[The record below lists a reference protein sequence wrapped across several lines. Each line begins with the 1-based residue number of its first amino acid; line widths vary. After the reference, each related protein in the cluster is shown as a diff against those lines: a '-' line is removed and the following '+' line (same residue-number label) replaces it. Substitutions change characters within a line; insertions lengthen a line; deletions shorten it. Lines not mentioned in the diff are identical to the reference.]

1 MREPHLLAL
10 ALLPAAL
17 AVMAPEARGQDAP
30 RLSIHVDAAA
40 GHRPVLRVGPVLA
53 EATLR
58 DAAASGLP
66 LRLRFRVEL
75 WRDQRPFHD
84 LVAAEAWEALVLYD
98 PLERLFSATGRAANE
113 PPRVFRDFDRAR
125 TVIERAYPLP
135 IRPPAGRFYY
145 TAVVEIE
152 TLSLSDLE
160 ELERWLKGD
169 LRPAVGGGGSLGG
182 AVRQGTRR
190 LLIRVLGLPARRF
203 EARSERFI
211 VP

>member
-1 MREPHLLAL
+1 MRPSRLLAL
-10 ALLPAAL
+10 ALLPALAL
-17 AVMAPEARGQDAP
+17 SPPEAHGQAAP
-30 RLSIHVDAAA
+30 PLSIHVDAAA
-40 GHRPVLRVGPVLA
+40 HHRPVLRVGPLLA
-53 EATLR
+53 DQALR

-75 WRDQRPFHD
+75 WRDQRPFHA
-84 LVAAEAWEALVLYD
+84 LVAAEAWEALLVFD
-98 PLERLFSATGRAANE
+98 PLERRFSATGGAGNE
-113 PPRVFRDFDRAR
+113 PLRVFGDYDRAR

-145 TAVVEIE
+145 TAVVEVE

-169 LRPAVGGGGSLGG
+169 LRPAVGGGGSLAG
-182 AVRQGTRR
+182 AVRQGARR

-203 EARSERFI
+203 EARSERFSI
-211 VP
+211 P